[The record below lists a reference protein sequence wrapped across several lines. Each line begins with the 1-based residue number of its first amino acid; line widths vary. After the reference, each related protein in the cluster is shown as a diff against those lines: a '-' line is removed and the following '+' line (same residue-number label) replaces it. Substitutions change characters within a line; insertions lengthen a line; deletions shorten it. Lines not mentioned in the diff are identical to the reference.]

1 MMEVLQ
7 VASSHLHFANDHMH
21 FSSVPLP
28 ITYQDSLGKNLI
40 QIPSKKMIDTFQV
53 LTWFKVET
61 RFEDTT
67 GQTNLIDG
75 LSHLKKM
82 ILLSTVS
89 VPLSPVFEVGFTPY
103 MGDHVSEEPP
113 RSAVQPFVDKT
124 HFTFMLDCMRE
135 EQARNQGFFREG
147 EFYWN

>member
-1 MMEVLQ
+1 
-7 VASSHLHFANDHMH
+7 MH
-21 FSSVPLP
+21 FSSVPLL

-40 QIPSKKMIDTFQV
+40 QIPSKKVIDTFQF

-67 GQTNLIDG
+67 VQTNLIDG

-89 VPLSPVFEVGFTPY
+89 VPLSPVIEVGFTPY
-103 MGDHVSEEPP
+103 MGDHVSDGPLEVLFNH
-113 RSAVQPFVDKT
+113 S
-124 HFTFMLDCMRE
+124 
-135 EQARNQGFFREG
+135 
-147 EFYWN
+147 